1 MKRKILIGV
10 IIVIVILGILLIPKY
25 LGEGD
30 KKVKYKILEAH
41 EIPEKINEI
50 LPKYLTDERA
60 LGCEI
65 DEGVFVI
72 VTRGEK
78 NTGGYSVKIDK
89 IENKKSREGKEEL
102 KVFAKFKD
110 PKPNEIVQQVITY
123 PFTIVKTNLNT
134 LPEDIILEVDYE
146 D

>member
-1 MKRKILIGV
+1 MKKKILIGV
-10 IIVIVILGILLIPKY
+10 IIVIIILGILFIPKY
-25 LGEGD
+25 LGKGD
-30 KKVKYKILEAH
+30 KMVKHKTLESH

-50 LPKYLTDERA
+50 LPKYLSEERA
-60 LGCEI
+60 LGCKIE
-65 DEGVFVI
+65 EGVFVV

-78 NTGGYSVKIDK
+78 NTAGYSVKIDR
-89 IENKKSREGKEEL
+89 IENKKNKDGKDKL
-102 KVFAKFKD
+102 IVYAKFKD

-123 PFTIVKTNLNT
+123 PFTIAKLNLNT